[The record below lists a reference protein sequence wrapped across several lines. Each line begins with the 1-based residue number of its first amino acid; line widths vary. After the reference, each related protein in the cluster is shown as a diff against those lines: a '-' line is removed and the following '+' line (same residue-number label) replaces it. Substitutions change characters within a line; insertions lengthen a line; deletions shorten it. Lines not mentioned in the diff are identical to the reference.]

1 MARQCIPLLFFIFL
15 FISFVRAQDM
25 GRMETDRPDQTESSF
40 IVKKGYFQLESG
52 FNKNYISS
60 EVEYFLPTTLMK
72 LGLNKKF
79 EFRYLSVLNSFSNII
94 RFKNEAIGFKFLI
107 FEEKGILP
115 KTSII
120 AHYHLGY
127 LKRDLTDLNRTAHSV
142 GDAVFT
148 SQHQLSNTFSIAYNY
163 GIEFHN
169 DGNHEG
175 IFRIAPGMTIGNN
188 MYAYV
193 ETFGRLPLKVYE
205 DVWVDGGLAYY
216 INDDFK
222 LDFSAGRSIKQSR
235 DYYLAIGLSY
245 RFNLLGSLASKKFYK
260 TQHALHHAKK

>member
-1 MARQCIPLLFFIFL
+1 
-15 FISFVRAQDM
+15 
-25 GRMETDRPDQTESSF
+25 METDRPDQTESPF

-94 RFKNEAIGFKFLI
+94 RFKNEAVGFKFFI

-163 GIEFHN
+163 GTSMMILSLILVLVEVSSKVGIIILPSDFLTDSIFWDRLLQKNFIKPSTPYTMLKN
-169 DGNHEG
+169 DKN
-175 IFRIAPGMTIGNN
+175 I
-188 MYAYV
+188 
-193 ETFGRLPLKVYE
+193 
-205 DVWVDGGLAYY
+205 
-216 INDDFK
+216 
-222 LDFSAGRSIKQSR
+222 
-235 DYYLAIGLSY
+235 
-245 RFNLLGSLASKKFYK
+245 
-260 TQHALHHAKK
+260 